1 MGKQKMRKGI
11 QTVAGICSMFILA
24 FLFVLTD
31 AEKAKAFSYKRVPG
45 DDRCSLYSVTFE
57 VGGKE
62 YAGDGSLNYIP
73 VAPNVNWKEYFKTF
87 KITDYKVLVDD
98 GCSHV
103 EDHKSISACV
113 GWREGYGYGTE
124 WLPFYTYK
132 DDGNGGTNTNL
143 DVEKDLSGE
152 MYEVRFYL
160 DDNKDAYIKIPFQKE
175 FQISYEL
182 NGGSFPEGLVPKTRS
197 AINRWYE
204 LVSPVK
210 SGSQF

>member
-31 AEKAKAFSYKRVPG
+31 AEKAKALTYGREPG
-45 DDRCSLYSVTFE
+45 KDRCSLYSVTFE

-73 VAPNVNWKEYFKTF
+73 VAPDVDWKEYFKTF

-103 EDHKSISACV
+103 EEHK
-113 GWREGYGYGTE
+113 
-124 WLPFYTYK
+124 
-132 DDGNGGTNTNL
+132 
-143 DVEKDLSGE
+143 
-152 MYEVRFYL
+152 
-160 DDNKDAYIKIPFQKE
+160 
-175 FQISYEL
+175 
-182 NGGSFPEGLVPKTRS
+182 
-197 AINRWYE
+197 
-204 LVSPVK
+204 
-210 SGSQF
+210 